1 MNVLATPLPGLLE
14 IELDIFEDDRGSFRE
29 AWQNEKMTSAGLP
42 ALNPVQYNAA
52 ESKFG
57 VLRGI
62 HAEPW
67 DKYIH
72 IASGIVFAVIV
83 DIQPNSPT
91 FGQHASFS
99 LHTGNALFVPKGMGN
114 SYLVT
119 SEQAVYTYLVTDH
132 WRPGI
137 TYPALAY
144 NDTDLAITWPMP
156 ESSIILSD
164 KDRANPTIRSLFP
177 EKF

>member
-1 MNVLATPLPGLLE
+1 MNVLATPLPGLME
-14 IELDIFEDDRGSFRE
+14 IELDIFEDSRGSFRE
-29 AWQNEKMTSAGLP
+29 AWQNEKMIAAGLP
-42 ALNPVQYNAA
+42 PLRPVQYNAA
-52 ESKFG
+52 ESKYG

-72 IASGIVFAVIV
+72 IALGLVFAVIV
-83 DIQPNSPT
+83 DIQPDSPT
-91 FGQHASFS
+91 FGQHASFT

-119 SEQAVYTYLVTDH
+119 SEQAVYTYLVTNH
-132 WRPGI
+132 WRPGV
-137 TYPALAY
+137 TYPAIVY
-144 NDTDLAITWPMP
+144 NDPDLVIDWPMP
-156 ESSIILSD
+156 ESSMIISD

-177 EKF
+177 DKY